1 MLRLNRISKS
11 FPGVQALSHVTFTVA
26 AGEIHALVG
35 ENGAGKSTLT
45 KIIAGVYQP
54 DEGQIEFNGTTV
66 RWNAPGEAKLR
77 GIHVIYQELIL
88 FPNLSVAENIFIGNE
103 RRRAMGA
110 IDYRRT
116 YAEASELLNRLGAE
130 IDPRTRG
137 GELSVANQQMVEI
150 ARALV
155 HNVKLLILDEPTAV
169 ISSREVELLFE
180 RLRALRR
187 EGVAIVYISH
197 RLDEVFEISDR
208 VTVLKDGAFVGTHAT
223 AEMTR
228 ERLISMMVGRDL
240 AHLFPPKRTLNPNLP
255 AVLRTDKLSVAGHVS
270 EASIELRA
278 GEIVGLAGLVGAGRS
293 ELALGIFGALPI
305 ASGTVIIGGI
315 EHTSMTPTRAIALGV
330 GLVTEDRKSQGL
342 AMLLDVAA
350 NISASSVAEFTSY
363 GLLRRRAERA
373 VAEQAIRDFRIA
385 CRGPRAGVAT
395 MSGGNQQK
403 LIVAR
408 WARTCRSVLILDEP
422 TRGVDVGAKQE
433 IYRIMQELAEAG
445 IAILMISSEL
455 PEIVGMSD
463 RAIVMRDG
471 RIVGE
476 LSGDDISEEPI
487 LRLATRDVRVAA

>member
-1 MLRLNRISKS
+1 MLGLSQISKS
-11 FPGVQALSHVTFTVA
+11 FPGVQALSRVDFTVA

-45 KIIAGVYQP
+45 KIIAGVYQA
-54 DEGQIEFNGTTV
+54 DEGQIEFNGAAV
-66 RWNAPGEAKLR
+66 RWNSPGEAKLQ
-77 GIHVIYQELIL
+77 GIHVIYQELII

-103 RRRAMGA
+103 RRRALGQ
-110 IDYRRT
+110 IDHGRAV
-116 YAEASELLNRLGAE
+116 AEAGELLKRLGAD
-130 IDPRTRG
+130 IDPRTRV

-169 ISSREVELLFE
+169 ISNREVKLLFE
-180 RLRALRR
+180 RLRALRN

-223 AEMTR
+223 ADMTR
-228 ERLISMMVGRDL
+228 DRLISMMVGRDL
-240 AHLFPPKRTLNPNLP
+240 AHLFPPKRKLGPNLP
-255 AVLRTDKLSVAGHVS
+255 TVLRTDKLSVAGRVA
-270 EASIELRA
+270 EASIALRA

-293 ELALGIFGALPI
+293 ELAFGIFGALPI
-305 ASGTVIIGGI
+305 ASGTVTIGG
-315 EHTSMTPTRAIALGV
+315 TKYASMTPARAIALGV
-330 GLVTEDRKSQGL
+330 GLVTEDRKDQGL
-342 AMLLDVAA
+342 AMLLDAAA
-350 NISASSVAEFTSY
+350 NISASSVAEFSY
-363 GLLRRRAERA
+363 FGLLRRRAERT
-373 VAEQAIRDFRIA
+373 VAEEMIRNFRIA
-385 CRGPRAGVAT
+385 CRGPQAGVAT

-422 TRGVDVGAKQE
+422 TRGVDIGAKQE

-455 PEIVGMSD
+455 PEIVGMAD
-463 RAIVMRDG
+463 RAIVMREG

-476 LSGDDISEEPI
+476 LSGDGISEEPI
-487 LRLATRDVRVAA
+487 IRLATQDTRVAA